1 MNKLSKKIYYT
12 LNSGKNS
19 KFPYYLRNYTR
30 MILPKWP
37 YRRRLEKLVE
47 EAYARTDIEKILQ
60 RVNYYNR
67 LPSPEGLQ
75 RDEWLK
81 ESKRLKDQK
90 ITRQKVYFFDSFEY
104 TRYFPQDN
112 RWLLLPGDITFV
124 PRLPSVTK
132 SRPLIDNNHHS
143 VLLNLDKIR
152 HFIFVNDKK
161 RFTDKKDMAI
171 FRGKVKGKEQRQ
183 VFLKMFSNHPM
194 FDVAAVD
201 KDIPGWEQAKM
212 TIGEHLDYKFIMAL
226 EGNDVASNL
235 KWVMSSN
242 SIAVMPRPTCETWF
256 MEGTLIPNYHYI
268 EIKDDFSDIVEKLNY
283 YIAHPEE
290 AEAIISHAHEYI
302 EQFKDKKREKLISLL
317 TLKKYFDK
325 TSDL

>member
-1 MNKLSKKIYYT
+1 MSKLSKKIYYT

-19 KFPYYLRNYTR
+19 KFLYYLRNYTR

-112 RWLLLPGDITFV
+112 RWLLLPGDII
-124 PRLPSVTK
+124 L
-132 SRPLIDNNHHS
+132 
-143 VLLNLDKIR
+143 
-152 HFIFVNDKK
+152 
-161 RFTDKKDMAI
+161 
-171 FRGKVKGKEQRQ
+171 
-183 VFLKMFSNHPM
+183 
-194 FDVAAVD
+194 
-201 KDIPGWEQAKM
+201 
-212 TIGEHLDYKFIMAL
+212 
-226 EGNDVASNL
+226 
-235 KWVMSSN
+235 
-242 SIAVMPRPTCETWF
+242 
-256 MEGTLIPNYHYI
+256 YHAC
-268 EIKDDFSDIVEKLNY
+268 L
-283 YIAHPEE
+283 
-290 AEAIISHAHEYI
+290 
-302 EQFKDKKREKLISLL
+302 R
-317 TLKKYFDK
+317 
-325 TSDL
+325 